1 MTDSQQHAFID
12 RIGANGAPISL
23 ADADAEAALREGEAL
38 HRDFRPDMKGDYIA
52 YMQRMAAEGASL
64 TQLFDDG
71 EVRAIAVW
79 RRFLTT
85 YCGRRFEIDDLVTA
99 ESQRSKGYGAAMMRA
114 LEAKARSLSCNAI
127 LLSSATHRTGAHR
140 FYLRERFAIVS
151 FLFAKPVR

>member
-1 MTDSQQHAFID
+1 MTHSKQHAFID
-12 RIGANGAPISL
+12 RIAADGAPMSL
-23 ADADAEAALREGEAL
+23 ADAEAALREGEAL

-64 TQLFDDG
+64 TQLFDAG

-79 RRFLTT
+79 RNFLTT

-99 ESQRSKGYGAAMMRA
+99 ESQRSKGYGATMMRV
-114 LEAKARSLSCNAI
+114 LEARARSLSCKAI